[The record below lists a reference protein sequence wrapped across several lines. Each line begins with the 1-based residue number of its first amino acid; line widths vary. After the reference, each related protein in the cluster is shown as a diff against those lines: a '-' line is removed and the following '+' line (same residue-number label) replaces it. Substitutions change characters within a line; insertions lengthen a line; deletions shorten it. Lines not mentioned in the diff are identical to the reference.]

1 MKILKTYREETRAE
15 RTRNMSDDLR
25 YPVGPCEWPAEVS
38 AEEKRQHL
46 RDIAELPAKLRS
58 AVAGLAP
65 QHLDI
70 PYREGGWTI
79 RQIVHHIP
87 DSHLNSYVRFKLALT
102 ENQPTIKPYDESR
115 WAELPEARTA
125 PIEVS
130 LDMVDALHRRWSLML
145 ENMTDADFERSILHP
160 EIGALKLK
168 SMVAGYGWHCR
179 HHVAQIVATRRRMG
193 W

>member
-1 MKILKTYREETRAE
+1 
-15 RTRNMSDDLR
+15 MSEDLR
-25 YPVGPCEWPAEVS
+25 YPVGPCEWPGEVTV
-38 AEEKRQHL
+38 EERWRHL
-46 RDIAELPAKLRS
+46 RDIAELPAKLRE

-87 DSHLNSYVRFKLALT
+87 DSHMNSYVRFKLALT
-102 ENQPTIKPYDESR
+102 EDQPTIKPYDEKL
-115 WAELPEARTA
+115 WAEIPEARTA

-130 LDMVDALHRRWSLML
+130 LDMVDALHGRWSLML
-145 ENMTDADFERSILHP
+145 ANMTDADFERSIFHP
-160 EIGALKLK
+160 EIGALTLK

>member
-1 MKILKTYREETRAE
+1 
-15 RTRNMSDDLR
+15 MSDDVR
-25 YPVGPCEWPAEVS
+25 YPVGPCEWPAEVT
-38 AEEKRQHL
+38 ADEKRQHL
-46 RDIAELPAKLRS
+46 RDIAEMPARLRA

-102 ENQPTIKPYDESR
+102 EDQPIIKPYDER
-115 WAELPEARTA
+115 LWAEMPEARTA
-125 PIEVS
+125 PIEIS
-130 LDMVDALHRRWSLML
+130 LDMVDALHQRWSLML
-145 ENMTDADFERSILHP
+145 QNMTDADFELSLRHP
-160 EIGALKLK
+160 EIGELKLK
-168 SMVAGYGWHCR
+168 SLLAGYGWHCR

>member
-1 MKILKTYREETRAE
+1 M
-15 RTRNMSDDLR
+15 NDGLR
-25 YPVGPCEWPAEVS
+25 YPVGPCVWSAELS

-46 RDIAELPAKLRS
+46 RDISEMPAKLRT

-87 DSHLNSYVRFKLALT
+87 ESHMNSYVRFKLALT
-102 ENQPTIKPYDESR
+102 EDQPTIKPYDEKLWAETPDSTGPIEMSLDLAEALHSR
-115 WAELPEARTA
+115 WTLLLN
-125 PIEVS
+125 S
-130 LDMVDALHRRWSLML
+130 
-145 ENMTDADFERSILHP
+145 MTDADFEKTIRHP
-160 EIGALKLK
+160 EIGVLKLK
-168 SMVAGYGWHCR
+168 SLLAGYGWHSR
-179 HHVAQIVATRRRMG
+179 HHVAQIVATRQRMG

>member
-1 MKILKTYREETRAE
+1 
-15 RTRNMSDDLR
+15 MSDDVR

-38 AEEKRQHL
+38 AEEKRTHL
-46 RDIAELPAKLRS
+46 RDIAELPVKLRA
-58 AVAGLAP
+58 AVAGLAV

-87 DSHLNSYVRFKLALT
+87 DSHMNSYVRFKLALT
-102 ENQPTIKPYDESR
+102 EDQPTIKPYDEKL
-115 WAELPEARTA
+115 WAEMPEARTG
-125 PIEVS
+125 PIEMS
-130 LDMVDALHRRWSLML
+130 IDLVDALHRRWSLML
-145 ENMTDADFERSILHP
+145 QNMTEADFERSLLHP
-160 EIGALKLK
+160 DIGPLKLK
-168 SMVAGYGWHCR
+168 SLVAGYGWHCR

>member
-1 MKILKTYREETRAE
+1 MTE
-15 RTRNMSDDLR
+15 NLR
-25 YPVGPCEWPAEVS
+25 YPVGPCEWPNDVS
-38 AEEKRQHL
+38 AEERQQHL
-46 RDIAELPAKLRS
+46 RDIAELPAKLQE

-65 QHLDI
+65 EHVDI

-87 DSHLNSYVRFKLALT
+87 DSHMNSYVRFKLALT
-102 ENQPTIKPYDESR
+102 EEQPTIRPYDEKL
-115 WAELPEARTA
+115 WAELADARTG
-125 PIEVS
+125 PIEIS
-130 LDMVDALHRRWSLML
+130 LAMVDSLHSRWSIML
-145 ENMTDADFERSILHP
+145 GNMTDADFERTIRHP
-160 EIGALKLK
+160 EIGVLKLK

>member
-1 MKILKTYREETRAE
+1 MT
-15 RTRNMSDDLR
+15 DDLR
-25 YPVGPCEWPAEVS
+25 YPVGLCEWPAEIS
-38 AEEKRQHL
+38 AEEKRRNL
-46 RDIAELPAKLRS
+46 RDIAELPVKLRE

-70 PYREGGWTI
+70 PYREGGWSI

-87 DSHLNSYVRFKLALT
+87 DSHMNSYVRFKLALT
-102 ENQPTIKPYDESR
+102 EDQPVIKPYDER
-115 WAELPEARTA
+115 LWAEIPEARTA
-125 PIEVS
+125 PIEIS

-145 ENMTDADFERSILHP
+145 QNMTDTDFERSLRHP
-160 EIGALKLK
+160 DIGELKLK
-168 SMVAGYGWHCR
+168 SLVAGYGWHCR

>member
-1 MKILKTYREETRAE
+1 
-15 RTRNMSDDLR
+15 MSDDVR
-25 YPVGPCEWPAEVS
+25 YPVGPCEWSVEVS

-46 RDIAELPAKLRS
+46 RDIAELPEKLRA

-87 DSHLNSYVRFKLALT
+87 DSHMNSYVRFKLALT
-102 ENQPTIKPYDESR
+102 EDQPTIKPYDEKL
-115 WAELPEARTA
+115 WAEMPEARTA
-125 PIEVS
+125 PIEIS
-130 LDMVDALHRRWSLML
+130 LDMVDTLHRRWSLML
-145 ENMTDADFERSILHP
+145 QNMTEADFERSIFHP

-168 SMVAGYGWHCR
+168 SLVAGYGWHCR
-179 HHVAQIVATRRRMG
+179 HHVAQIVATRHRMG

>member
-1 MKILKTYREETRAE
+1 MI
-15 RTRNMSDDLR
+15 DDVR

-38 AEEKRQHL
+38 AEEKRSNL
-46 RDIAELPAKLRS
+46 RDIAELPAKLRA
-58 AVAGLAP
+58 AVVGLAP

-70 PYREGGWTI
+70 PYRDGGWTI

-87 DSHLNSYVRFKLALT
+87 DSHMNSYVRFKLALT
-102 ENQPTIKPYDESR
+102 EDQPTIKPYDEKL
-115 WAELPEARTA
+115 WAEIPEARTA
-125 PIEVS
+125 PIEMS

-145 ENMTDADFERSILHP
+145 QNMTAADFERSIVHP

-168 SMVAGYGWHCR
+168 SLEAGYGWHCR

>member
-1 MKILKTYREETRAE
+1 MT
-15 RTRNMSDDLR
+15 DDLR
-25 YPVGPCEWPAEVS
+25 YPVGPCEWPADVS
-38 AEEKRQHL
+38 AEEKRRNL
-46 RDIAELPAKLRS
+46 RDIAELPGKLRG

-87 DSHLNSYVRFKLALT
+87 DSHMNSYVRFKLALT
-102 ENQPTIKPYDESR
+102 EEQPTIKPYDEKL
-115 WAELPEARTA
+115 WAEIPEARTA
-125 PIEVS
+125 PIEIS

-145 ENMTDADFERSILHP
+145 DNMTDAGFERSIMHP

>member
-1 MKILKTYREETRAE
+1 MT
-15 RTRNMSDDLR
+15 DDLR
-25 YPVGPCEWPAEVS
+25 YPVGLCEWPAEVS
-38 AEEKRQHL
+38 AEEKRRNL
-46 RDIAELPAKLRS
+46 RDITELPVKLRE

-79 RQIVHHIP
+79 RQIVHHLP
-87 DSHLNSYVRFKLALT
+87 DSHMNSYVRFKLALT
-102 ENQPTIKPYDESR
+102 EDQPTIKPYDEKL
-115 WAELPEARTA
+115 WAEIPEARTA
-125 PIEVS
+125 PIEIS
-130 LDMVDALHRRWSLML
+130 LDMVDALHGRWSLML
-145 ENMTDADFERSILHP
+145 QNMTDDDFERSIFHP

-168 SMVAGYGWHCR
+168 SLVAGYGWHCR

>member
-1 MKILKTYREETRAE
+1 
-15 RTRNMSDDLR
+15 MSDELR
-25 YPVGPCEWPAEVS
+25 YPVGVCEWPAEVS
-38 AEEKRQHL
+38 AGERLRNL
-46 RDIAELPAKLRS
+46 RDIAALPVKLRE

-87 DSHLNSYVRFKLALT
+87 DSHMNSYVRFKLALT
-102 ENQPTIKPYDESR
+102 EDQPTIKPYDER
-115 WAELPEARTA
+115 LWAEIPDARAA
-125 PIEVS
+125 PIEMS
-130 LDMVDALHRRWSLML
+130 LNMTDALHGRWSLML
-145 ENMTDADFERSILHP
+145 DNMTEADFERSIVHP
-160 EIGALKLK
+160 EIGVLKLK

>member
-1 MKILKTYREETRAE
+1 
-15 RTRNMSDDLR
+15 MSDDLR
-25 YPVGPCEWPAEVS
+25 YPVGACEWPAEVS
-38 AEEKRQHL
+38 VEERRRNL
-46 RDIAELPAKLRS
+46 RDIAELPAKLRE

-87 DSHLNSYVRFKLALT
+87 DSHMNSYVRFKLALT
-102 ENQPTIKPYDESR
+102 EDQPTIKPYDEKL
-115 WAELPEARTA
+115 WAEIPEARTA
-125 PIEVS
+125 PIEIS
-130 LDMVDALHRRWSLML
+130 LAMTDALHGRWSLML
-145 ENMTDADFERSILHP
+145 DNMTDADFERSIRHP
-160 EIGALKLK
+160 EIGVLKLK
-168 SMVAGYGWHCR
+168 SMVAGYGWHCQ

>member
-1 MKILKTYREETRAE
+1 M
-15 RTRNMSDDLR
+15 NDDVR

-38 AEEKRQHL
+38 VDEKKRHL
-46 RDIAELPAKLRS
+46 RDIAELPAKLRA
-58 AVAGLAP
+58 AVAGLAA

-70 PYREGGWTI
+70 PYRDGGWTI

-87 DSHLNSYVRFKLALT
+87 DSHMNSYVRFKLALT
-102 ENQPTIKPYDESR
+102 EDQPTIKPYDEKLWS
-115 WAELPEARTA
+115 EIPEARTA
-125 PIEVS
+125 PIEMS

-145 ENMTDADFERSILHP
+145 QNMTDADFERSIVHP

-168 SMVAGYGWHCR
+168 SLVAGYGWHCR